1 MTLSVHLTIPLAV
14 SMAVLIYA
22 APGWAASECTK
33 FGKPSYTADRTVIF
47 GAQTIKS
54 KVFVRGED
62 EREEIRHGAQ
72 SEVVITGPAGIKRFI
87 PAAKVG
93 MQIPPPPHEQ
103 SAQDRSRMRE
113 EGVGANKRI
122 MLDGKDKNGKWFL
135 ISDVLCRPDG
145 VMLSRTSFIP
155 MNGKVVEAK
164 LTQDN
169 IVVGPVDEKLFTP
182 PSDIKFQTMAPTKR
196 H

>member
-1 MTLSVHLTIPLAV
+1 MTLRIGLILLLGIGTALLAC
-14 SMAVLIYA
+14 AE
-22 APGWAASECTK
+22 PGWAASECTK
-33 FGKPSYTADRTVIF
+33 FGKPSYTADRTVVF
-47 GAQTIKS
+47 GTQTIKS

-62 EREEIRHGAQ
+62 EREEISHGAQ
-72 SEVVITGPAGIKRFI
+72 SEVVITSPAGIKRFI

-93 MQIPPPPHEQ
+93 MQIPPPPNGK

-113 EGVGANKRI
+113 ENAGANKRI

-169 IVVGPVDEKLFTP
+169 IVVGAVDEKLFTP
-182 PSDIKFQTMAPTKR
+182 PSDIKFQTMAPPKGR
-196 H
+196 